1 MVLFDYTLIIDN
13 HTLSYKCTLSEFDMT
28 NVTLKM
34 HLFIKILDIFSL

>member
-13 HTLSYKCTLSEFDMT
+13 HTLSYKCTLSESDMT

-34 HLFIKILDIFSL
+34 HPVKKLL